1 MMNNFLWGEV
11 MKYDVVVIG
20 AGVVGALITRE
31 LSKLNVRVAMADKF
45 NDVAMGTTKA
55 NSAIVHGGFDAAN
68 GTLKA
73 KLNVRGTE
81 LMPQICK
88 ALSVPYRNNG
98 SLVLAFSEKEMEHV
112 HTLYERGV
120 KNGVPRLSVVD
131 KETVLKMEPHVS
143 EEVVGALLSESAGIV
158 CPYELTIAAAE
169 NAVTNGAEFLRNCEV
184 QAIREE
190 NGEFVLETSLG
201 EITAQYV
208 VNTAGIHSDD
218 IARMIGDDSISLVA
232 RKGEYYLLDKSFG
245 YMADHTI
252 FQCPNE
258 MGKGVLV
265 TPTVDGNLLIGPSA
279 LDVDDKEDVDTTP
292 EGLEFIVEKAK
303 KSVPT
308 LNVRGAITSFAGMR
322 AHPVTDDFI
331 IAFSEKNDRFLNV
344 AGIESPGLSAAPAIA
359 EMVAGMLKEKAELTE
374 KSEYTEIREAPVRFR
389 HMTKSE
395 REALIAKNKAYGRII
410 CRCETITEGEIVD
423 AIHAPAGARDV
434 DGVKRR
440 TRAGMGRC
448 QGGFCGSKVVEI
460 LARELNVPMNEITKF
475 GGESKIL
482 FEKTK

>member
-1 MMNNFLWGEV
+1 MM
-11 MKYDVVVIG
+11 YDVVVIG
-20 AGVVGALITRE
+20 AGVVGALTARE
-31 LSKLNVRVAMADKF
+31 LSALNIRVALLEKC

-55 NSAIVHGGFDAAN
+55 NSAIVHGGFDALN
-68 GTLKA
+68 GTRKA
-73 KLNVRGTE
+73 KLNVRGTA
-81 LMPQICK
+81 LMPSLCEQ
-88 ALSVPYRNNG
+88 LSVPYRGNG

-112 HTLYERGV
+112 QMLYERGV
-120 KNGVPRLSVVD
+120 KNGVQKLSVIG
-131 KETVLKMEPHVS
+131 KEDVLKLEPHVS
-143 EEVVGALLSESAGIV
+143 DEVVGALLCESSGIV

-169 NAVTNGAEFLRNCEV
+169 VAVRNGVEFLRNCEV
-184 QAIREE
+184 TAIDTDAD
-190 NGEFVLETSLG
+190 GVFTLSTTCG
-201 EITAQYV
+201 EIRTSYV
-208 VNTAGIHSDD
+208 VNAAGIHSDD
-218 IARMIGDDSISLVA
+218 VARMIGDDSISLVA

-245 YMADHTI
+245 YLADHTI

-265 TPTVDGNLLIGPSA
+265 TSTVDGNLLIGPSA
-279 LDVDDKEDVDTTP
+279 LDVEDKQDVDTTAS
-292 EGLEFIVEKAK
+292 GLAFVLEKAK
-303 KSVPT
+303 KSVPS

-331 IAFSEKNDRFLNV
+331 IDFSEKNDRFLNV

-359 EMVAGMLKEKAELTE
+359 EMVAQMLTE
-374 KSEYTEIREAPVRFR
+374 KANFEVKADCDLHREPPVRFR
-389 HMTKSE
+389 HMTKE
-395 REALIAKNKAYGRII
+395 QREALIAKNKAYGRII
-410 CRCETITEGEIVD
+410 CRCETVTEGEILD

-460 LARELNVPMNEITKF
+460 LSRELGVPMNEITKF
-475 GGESKIL
+475 GGGSKIL

>member
-1 MMNNFLWGEV
+1 
-11 MKYDVVVIG
+11 MKYDVAVVG
-20 AGVVGALITRE
+20 AGVVGALISRE
-31 LSKLNVRVAMADKF
+31 LSKYDIRVALLEKC

-81 LMPQICK
+81 LMPKLC
-88 ALSVPYRNNG
+88 ADMAVPYRNNG
-98 SLVLAFSEKEMEHV
+98 SLVLAFSEEEMEHV
-112 HTLYERGV
+112 RTLYERGV
-120 KNGVPRLSVVD
+120 KNGVPKLSVLD
-131 KETVLKMEPHVS
+131 KAQVKALEPHVS
-143 EEVVGALLSESAGIV
+143 DEVVGALLSETAGIV
-158 CPYELTIAAAE
+158 CPYELTIAATE
-169 NAVTNGAEFLRNCEV
+169 VAVTNGVEFIRNCAVE
-184 QAIREE
+184 AI
-190 NGEFVLETSLG
+190 NVTADGFLLATTQG
-201 EITAQYV
+201 EISAKYV
-208 VNTAGIHSDD
+208 VNAAGIHTDD

-245 YMADHTI
+245 FMADHTI
-252 FQCPNE
+252 FQCPNK

-279 LDVDDKEDVDTTP
+279 LDVEDKEDVDTTP
-292 EGLEFIVEKAK
+292 QGLEFIVEKAK

-308 LNVRGAITSFAGMR
+308 LNIRGAITSFAGMR

-331 IAFSEKNDRFLNV
+331 IGFSAKNDCFLNV

-359 EMVAGMLKEKAELTE
+359 EMVAGLLKEKADWQEKKDCVLTR
-374 KSEYTEIREAPVRFR
+374 KTPVRFR

-410 CRCETITEGEIVD
+410 CRCETITEGEILD

-460 LARELNVPMNEITKF
+460 LSRELNMPMNEITKF
-475 GGESKIL
+475 GGNSKIL

>member
-1 MMNNFLWGEV
+1 
-11 MKYDVVVIG
+11 MKYDVAVVG
-20 AGVVGALITRE
+20 AGVVGALISRE
-31 LSKLNVRVAMADKF
+31 LSKYDIRVALLEKC

-81 LMPQICK
+81 LMPKLC
-88 ALSVPYRNNG
+88 ADMAVPYRNNG
-98 SLVLAFSEKEMEHV
+98 SLVLAFSEEEMEHV
-112 HTLYERGV
+112 RTLYERGM
-120 KNGVPRLSVVD
+120 KNGVPKLSVLD
-131 KETVLKMEPHVS
+131 KAQVKALEPHVS
-143 EEVVGALLSESAGIV
+143 DEVVGALLSETAGIV
-158 CPYELTIAAAE
+158 CPYELTIAATE
-169 NAVTNGAEFLRNCEV
+169 VAVTNGVEFIRNCAVE
-184 QAIREE
+184 AI
-190 NGEFVLETSLG
+190 NVTADGFLLATTQG
-201 EITAQYV
+201 EIPAKYV
-208 VNTAGIHSDD
+208 VNAAGIHTDD

-245 YMADHTI
+245 FMADHTI
-252 FQCPNE
+252 FQCPNK

-279 LDVDDKEDVDTTP
+279 LDVEDKEDVDTTP
-292 EGLEFIVEKAK
+292 QGLEFIVEKAK
-303 KSVPT
+303 RSVPT
-308 LNVRGAITSFAGMR
+308 LNIRGAITSFAGMR

-331 IAFSEKNDRFLNV
+331 IGFSAKNDCFLNV

-359 EMVAGMLKEKAELTE
+359 EMVAGLLKEKADWQEKKDCVLTR
-374 KSEYTEIREAPVRFR
+374 KAPVRFR

-410 CRCETITEGEIVD
+410 CRCETITEGEILD

-460 LARELNVPMNEITKF
+460 LSRELNMPMNEITKF
-475 GGESKIL
+475 GGNSKIL

>member
-1 MMNNFLWGEV
+1 

-20 AGVVGALITRE
+20 AGVVGALISRE
-31 LSKLNVRVAMADKF
+31 LSKLDIRVAMLDKC

-55 NSAIVHGGFDAAN
+55 NSAIVHGGFDAMN

-81 LMPQICK
+81 LMPKIC
-88 ALSVPYRNNG
+88 AEMSVPYRNNG

-120 KNGVPRLSVVD
+120 KNGVPRLSVIGKD
-131 KETVLKMEPHVS
+131 EVLNMEPQVS
-143 EEVVGALLSESAGIV
+143 SEVVGALLSASAGIV

-169 NAVTNGAEFLRNCEV
+169 VAVTNGVEFLRNCAV
-184 QAIREE
+184 TAIAEQD
-190 NGEFVLETSLG
+190 GEFVLSTTLG
-201 EITAQYV
+201 EITAKYV
-208 VNTAGIHSDD
+208 VNAAGIHSDD

-292 EGLEFIVEKAK
+292 DGLDFVVSKAK
-303 KSVPT
+303 KSVPA
-308 LNVRGAITSFAGMR
+308 LNIRGAITSFAGMR

-331 IAFSEKNDRFLNV
+331 IGFSEKNDRFLNV

-359 EMVAGMLKEKAELTE
+359 EMVAGLLREKAALTE
-374 KSEYTEIREAPVRFR
+374 KNAYTMTRKAPVRFR
-389 HMTKSE
+389 HMTKAE
-395 REALIAKNKAYGRII
+395 REALIAGNKAYGRII
-410 CRCETITEGEIVD
+410 CRCETITEGEIID
-423 AIHAPAGARDV
+423 AIKAPAGARDV

-460 LARELNVPMNEITKF
+460 LSRELNVPMNEITKF